1 MFRYHRLHAL
11 YSWLTHLTH
20 NTLTHWLPHNCF
32 LCGAT
37 AEQALCGACLH
48 DLNWQEQGCIRCAA
62 QLTGISTAPV
72 CGQCLT
78 HPPPFQRLYTV
89 FDYDYPLN
97 NLIKAAKY
105 QTNLAILQLLG
116 ELMANH
122 LNPDCLP
129 DGIIAVPM
137 HPVDL
142 RRRGYNQALEL
153 ARIIA
158 KRMQRPVQSNACQCT
173 RRKQPQAR
181 LSYQD
186 RLHNVRGLFQVQ
198 SLPTTWQHIAI
209 VDDVVTTG
217 ATVSELSQTLLQA
230 GVQQVDVW
238 CCARRQDLR

>member
-1 MFRYHRLHAL
+1 MFHYPHLPA
-11 YSWLTHLTH
+11 WLTHLLSK
-20 NTLTHWLPHNCF
+20 TLNHWLPHSCF
-32 LCGAT
+32 LCGASSQ
-37 AEQALCGACLH
+37 QALCGACLH

-62 QLTGISTAPV
+62 QLIGSDNNI
-72 CGQCLT
+72 CGQCLIQ
-78 HPPPFQRLYTV
+78 PPPFQRLYTV
-89 FDYDYPLN
+89 FDYDYPLD

-105 QTNLAILQLLG
+105 QANLAILQLLG
-116 ELMANH
+116 DLMATH
-122 LNPDCLP
+122 LSPDCLP

-137 HPVDL
+137 HPIDL

-158 KRMQRPVQSNACQCT
+158 KQLQRPLQVNACQCT

-181 LSYQD
+181 LSYQA

-198 SLPTTWQHIAI
+198 SLPAHWQHVAI

-217 ATVSELSQTLLQA
+217 ATVRELSQTLLHA